1 MYLVIRDGLAV
12 TRIGNG
18 NDAGVALR
26 LGLRPTLAQDPA

>member
-1 MYLVIRDGLAV
+1 MYLVLRDGFAV
-12 TRIGNG
+12 TRNGNG